1 MDTIIFWDTY
11 YAPVKIGMTRICHIA
26 GFFLLVIAISA
37 TVQSVQP
44 ADAVQAD
51 TSNPALQAAPG
62 ADNFPIVQITNSTR
76 DQDLPRISGNRILW
90 METDRIN
97 TRNLYLYDI
106 ANRSAEMIIEHF
118 SPRTS
123 PEISGN
129 WIGWVEDQSDS
140 SGKIFPCIRVYD
152 IRSGTITQITQYPAM
167 PYQTSESQDIT
178 WERESTLAIS
188 GDIIVWHDKRD
199 GNMDIYYRNLTSGV
213 ENPIARS
220 AADETCPS
228 ISGDR
233 IIWAEQHGTKGYTI
247 HLYNLTSNEH
257 DRIIDLPA
265 MRRNQVISGDYIV
278 WSEWREGSYD
288 VCCYDIASGNTTWIT
303 DEPGHDLWPAV
314 SGDAIVWSVYGRGS
328 DDNGISAYDL
338 STETGTEILADLPHP
353 VWPDIDGGKVVWSDN
368 RTGNYDVYLCS
379 LENRSDAAPGLYT
392 VHLNSIPSG
401 ADISVNNE
409 PYGRTPATLS
419 FDRTGICPIGLKKD
433 GFIPYTTTLDISAS
447 LTFVVN
453 LERELVGPVSGPR
466 PILMSITVDSVPRGA
481 NVSVDGE
488 VYGTTLF
495 GMDRLPSGDHEVELT
510 LEGYQSNRT
519 TVNSSEPINITLIPG
534 TDADRPL
541 LMERYA

>member
-1 MDTIIFWDTY
+1 M
-11 YAPVKIGMTRICHIA
+11 KIGMTRICHIA

-51 TSNPALQAAPG
+51 TSNPALQAVPG

-76 DQDLPRISGNRILW
+76 DQVLPRISGNRILW

-199 GNMDIYYRNLTSGV
+199 GNMDIYYRNLSSGV

-247 HLYNLTSNEH
+247 HL
-257 DRIIDLPA
+257 
-265 MRRNQVISGDYIV
+265 
-278 WSEWREGSYD
+278 
-288 VCCYDIASGNTTWIT
+288 
-303 DEPGHDLWPAV
+303 
-314 SGDAIVWSVYGRGS
+314 
-328 DDNGISAYDL
+328 
-338 STETGTEILADLPHP
+338 
-353 VWPDIDGGKVVWSDN
+353 
-368 RTGNYDVYLCS
+368 
-379 LENRSDAAPGLYT
+379 
-392 VHLNSIPSG
+392 
-401 ADISVNNE
+401 
-409 PYGRTPATLS
+409 
-419 FDRTGICPIGLKKD
+419 
-433 GFIPYTTTLDISAS
+433 
-447 LTFVVN
+447 
-453 LERELVGPVSGPR
+453 
-466 PILMSITVDSVPRGA
+466 
-481 NVSVDGE
+481 
-488 VYGTTLF
+488 
-495 GMDRLPSGDHEVELT
+495 
-510 LEGYQSNRT
+510 
-519 TVNSSEPINITLIPG
+519 
-534 TDADRPL
+534 
-541 LMERYA
+541 